1 MPSARPD
8 VWVRFVLL
16 SALPI
21 VFGTVFLAALSSGDE
36 TLPNSTCVTITDD
49 IDRVL
54 RTIRALESGGDYT
67 AQSRG
72 STASGAY
79 QFLDSTWARYGGYAR
94 AADAPPSVQDAKAA
108 ENVAL
113 ILTQHDGDVSA
124 VPVVWYIG
132 RVPAAG
138 SAEWD
143 RVPAPE
149 AGNRLTP
156 REYQTRWLRRYDTE
170 EPAVVTTTTVEGDS
184 SVVAVPGGCIGGST
198 EPLPGGWSLPG
209 PRALIDADP
218 SVLSAPH
225 HTYPAWDW
233 IIPENTPIYAV
244 RGGRVV
250 AIRSWPLNWWTA
262 GCGTRGGGAC
272 STCGV
277 GLTIE
282 DAEGI
287 RWTYCHGTNVTVTLG
302 AEVTAG
308 TQIMWSGNTGRS
320 GTPHLHLEIR
330 VNGERRCPQAL
341 IDAIHRTEVIGAAAS
356 LLAHGCT
363 F

>member
-1 MPSARPD
+1 MKL
-8 VWVRFVLL
+8 VLL
-16 SALPI
+16 AAMPI
-21 VFGTVFLAALSSGDE
+21 VFGTVLLAALSSGDE
-36 TLPNSTCVTITDD
+36 TQPTSSCVTITDD

-67 AQSRG
+67 AQARG

-79 QFLDSTWARYGGYAR
+79 QFLDATWARYGGYAR

-108 ENVAL
+108 DLVTS
-113 ILTQHDGDVSA
+113 ILTRHANDVGA

-132 RVPAAG
+132 HVPAAG
-138 SAEWD
+138 SPEWD

-156 REYQTRWLRRYDTE
+156 RQYQTRWLGQYDTE
-170 EPAVVTTTTVEGDS
+170 EPTTPTTTTVDGGTPA
-184 SVVAVPGGCIGGST
+184 VAVPGGCIGGRI

-209 PRALIDADP
+209 PRALIDANP

-225 HTYPAWDW
+225 HDYPAWDW

-250 AIRSWPLNWWTA
+250 SIRSWPHNWWTS
-262 GCGTRGGGAC
+262 GCGSTGGGAC

-282 DAEGI
+282 DPEGV
-287 RWTYCHGTNVTVTLG
+287 RWTFCHGTNVTVTLG
-302 AEVTAG
+302 ADVTAG
-308 TQIMWSGNTGRS
+308 AQIMWSGNTGRS

-330 VNGERRCPQAL
+330 VNGQQRCPQQLIQAL
-341 IDAIHRTEVIGAAAS
+341 YRSTTPVAPAS
-356 LLAHGCT
+356 LPATGCT

>member
-1 MPSARPD
+1 MK
-8 VWVRFVLL
+8 LL
-16 SALPI
+16 LLPALPLLL
-21 VFGTVFLAALSSGDE
+21 GTVFLATLSSGDE
-36 TLPNSTCVTITDD
+36 TMPTSTCLTITAD

-67 AQSRG
+67 AQARG

-79 QFLDSTWARYGGYAR
+79 QFLNSTWARYGGYAR

-108 ENVAL
+108 EHVAD
-113 ILTQHDGDVSA
+113 ILDRNAGDVSA
-124 VPVVWYIG
+124 VPVVWYVG

-138 SAEWD
+138 SPLWD
-143 RVPAPE
+143 TVPAPE

-156 REYQTRWLRRYDTE
+156 REYQSRWLRRYEAEGATAPTTTSVAKADT
-170 EPAVVTTTTVEGDS
+170 AVV
-184 SVVAVPGGCIGGST
+184 VPGGCIGGGV

-209 PRALIDADP
+209 PRELIDADP

-225 HTYPAWDW
+225 HDYPAWDW

-250 AIRSWPLNWWTA
+250 SIRSWPHNWWTR
-262 GCGTRGGGAC
+262 GCGTRGGGDC

-282 DAEGI
+282 DAEGV
-287 RWTYCHGTNVTVTLG
+287 RWTYCHGTNITVPLG
-302 AEVTAG
+302 ADVTAG

-330 VNGERRCPQAL
+330 VAGEQVCPQPL
-341 IDAIHRTEVIGAAAS
+341 LGILGRSTPLPPSS
-356 LLAHGCT
+356 LPRDGCT
-363 F
+363 T

>member
-1 MPSARPD
+1 
-8 VWVRFVLL
+8 VKLVLL

-36 TLPNSTCVTITDD
+36 TLPTSTCVTITDD

-54 RTIRALESGGDYT
+54 RTIRALESGGDYA
-67 AQSRG
+67 AQARG

-79 QFLDSTWARYGGYAR
+79 QFLNSTWARYGGYAR

-108 ENVAL
+108 ELVTS
-113 ILTQHDGDVSA
+113 ILTQHADDVSA
-124 VPVVWYIG
+124 VPVIWYIG
-132 RVPAAG
+132 RVPDAG
-138 SAEWD
+138 SPEWD
-143 RVPAPE
+143 RVPVPE

-156 REYQTRWLRRYDTE
+156 RQYQTRWLRQYDTE
-170 EPAVVTTTTVEGDS
+170 QPTAPTTTTIEGD
-184 SVVAVPGGCIGGST
+184 VPIIVAPGGCIGGSI

-218 SVLSAPH
+218 SVLNAPH
-225 HTYPAWDW
+225 HDYPAWDW

-250 AIRSWPLNWWTA
+250 SIKSWPHNWWTA

-287 RWTYCHGTNVTVTLG
+287 RWTYCHGTNVTTTLG
-302 AEVTAG
+302 ADITAG

-330 VNGERRCPQAL
+330 VNGQQRCPQQLLLAL
-341 IDAIHRTEVIGAAAS
+341 HQDTMGIASAS
-356 LLAHGCT
+356 LPSAGCT